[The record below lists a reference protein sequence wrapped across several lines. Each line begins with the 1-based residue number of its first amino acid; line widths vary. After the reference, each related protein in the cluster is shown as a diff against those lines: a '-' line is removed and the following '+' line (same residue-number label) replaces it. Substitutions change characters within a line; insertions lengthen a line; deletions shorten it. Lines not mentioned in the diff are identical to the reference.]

1 MQKMTTPESKITE
14 LAITLPKPPNPVANY
29 VPIVQ
34 TGNLLFVSGNG
45 PGLKDDNTPFSGKPD
60 LSISEQDAI
69 KASYSVG
76 LNILSQVK
84 KHTGSLDNVS
94 KVIRVFGMI
103 NSTHDFK
110 NHSKIIDACSNLF
123 TEVFSQDGIHS
134 RTSIG
139 MVSLPFQIPVE
150 IETIFELKI

>member
-1 MQKMTTPESKITE
+1 MISPEDKIKQ
-14 LAITLPKPPNPVANY
+14 LNIKLPNAPNPVANY

-45 PGLKDDNTPFSGKPD
+45 PGLKHDRTSFSGKPGF
-60 LSISEQDAI
+60 SISEEDAI
-69 KASYSVG
+69 AASYSVCI
-76 LNILSQVK
+76 NILSQVK
-84 KHTGSLDNVS
+84 KHTGSLNNVS
-94 KVIRVFGMI
+94 GVIRVFGMI

-123 TEVFSQDGIHS
+123 TEIFAEDGIHS

-139 MVSLPFQIPVE
+139 MGSLPFQIPVE
-150 IETIFELKI
+150 IETIFELKSE

>member
-1 MQKMTTPESKITE
+1 MSTPESKINE
-14 LAITLPKPPNPVANY
+14 LKIKLPNAANPVANY
-29 VPIVQ
+29 VPLVQ
-34 TGNLLFVSGNG
+34 TGNLLFISGNG
-45 PGLKDDNTPFSGKPD
+45 PGLKNDKTPFSGKPGI
-60 LSISEQDAI
+60 SISEQDAI
-69 KASYSVG
+69 DASYSVG

-84 KHTGSLDNVS
+84 KHTGNLDNVS
-94 KVIRVFGMI
+94 RVIRVFGMI

-123 TEVFSQDGIHS
+123 TEIFGQDGIHT